1 MRPLALIPTF
11 PTILAGLLAAALS
24 AEAVAGEN
32 LLVNGDF
39 REGVSAW
46 SRLDL
51 VSFSEGGAATPGSA
65 RIELPNRPEG
75 GDAMVQC
82 VAVEGYRLY
91 DLGASSRLPEWPG
104 VSGGVSVR
112 LQWHAAP
119 LCQGSTLRGAPSLD
133 FSYTEPAGWQVKERR
148 RIPAPESAVSA
159 LVVVVARSAGEEP
172 YPIFVDDVVLR
183 RSLEEED
190 VFLPTAASVR
200 GAKGE
205 RFETDLW
212 VHNPAPAERM
222 FTLRFWRDGR
232 ATTPVVLRVG
242 QKQTRHLP
250 DVLSSA
256 LGQRDAAGT
265 LQLSYDPRGGPMH
278 FSARVVTVN
287 PESPGNGTGIPVV
300 RRGKARTSA
309 LFHGISGARHDLAG
323 AFRVN
328 AGAFNPHAAP
338 VEAVFGLYD
347 GDGTELGTFTR
358 TLAPGAWLQ
367 VNDVFREVGAEGVA
381 TEGALLAFSA
391 RLPVFP
397 FVIAVDDR
405 SGDGTFI
412 AARDVPLIP

>member
-1 MRPLALIPTF
+1 MRPLAPI
-11 PTILAGLLAAALS
+11 PTILTGLLAAALLAPTAWS
-24 AEAVAGEN
+24 EN
-32 LLVNGDF
+32 LVVNGDF
-39 REGVSAW
+39 REGLSSW

-51 VSFSEGGAATPGSA
+51 VSFSAGGAASPGAA
-65 RIELPNRPEG
+65 RITLPNRPEG
-75 GDAMVQC
+75 GDAMLQC

-91 DLGASSRLPEWPG
+91 DLGASVRLPEWPG
-104 VSGGVSVR
+104 HSGGVSVR
-112 LQWHAAP
+112 LRWHAAP
-119 LCQGSTLRGAPSLD
+119 ECQGPSLRGAPSLD

-159 LVVVVARSAGEEP
+159 LVVVVARAAGEDP
-172 YPIFVDDVVLR
+172 YPIFLDDVFLR
-183 RSLEEED
+183 RSVEGED

-212 VHNPAPAERM
+212 VHNPTPAER
-222 FTLRFWRDGR
+222 RFAVSLWRDGR
-232 ATTPVVLRVG
+232 PTTPFVLLVG
-242 QKQTRHLP
+242 AEQTRHFP

-256 LGQRDAAGT
+256 LGQRDTAGAI
-265 LQLSYDPRGGPMH
+265 QVSYDPREGPML

-287 PESPGNGTGIPVV
+287 AESPGNGSSVPVL
-300 RRGKARTSA
+300 RRDEARTSA

-328 AGAFNPHAAP
+328 AGAFNPHDAP
-338 VEAVFGLYD
+338 VEATFWLTD
-347 GDGTELGTFTR
+347 GDGTELGSFTR

-367 VNDVFREVGAEGVA
+367 VNDVFREVGAAGVA
-381 TEGALLAFSA
+381 TEGARLAFHA

-397 FVIAVDDR
+397 FVVAVDDR

>member
-1 MRPLALIPTF
+1 MRPLASN
-11 PTILAGLLAAALS
+11 PTIFLGLLAAALS
-24 AEAVAGEN
+24 ARAAAGEN

-39 REGVSAW
+39 REGVSSW

-51 VSFSEGGAATPGSA
+51 VSFSAGGAASPGSA
-65 RIELPNRPEG
+65 RITLPNRPEG
-75 GDAMVQC
+75 GDAMLQC
-82 VAVEGYRLY
+82 VAVEGHRLY
-91 DLGASSRLPEWPG
+91 DLGAAARLPEWPG
-104 VSGGVSVR
+104 HSGGVSIR

-119 LCQGSTLRGAPSLD
+119 LCQGPTLRGAPSLD
-133 FSYTEPAGWQVKERR
+133 FSYTVPGGWQVKERR
-148 RIPAPESAVSA
+148 RVPAPETAASA

-183 RSLEEED
+183 RSVEEDD

-242 QKQTRHLP
+242 PRQTRHIP
-250 DVLSSA
+250 DVLSSV
-256 LGQRDAAGT
+256 LGQRDAAGP
-265 LQLSYDPRGGPMH
+265 LQLSYDPRGGPML

-287 PESPGNGTGIPVV
+287 PESPGNGTGIPVL
-300 RRGKARTSA
+300 RRDEARTSA
-309 LFHGISGARHDLAG
+309 LFHGISGARHDLSG

-328 AGAFNPHAAP
+328 AGAFNPHDAP
-338 VEAVFGLYD
+338 VEAVFWLYD

-367 VNDVFREVGAEGVA
+367 VNDIFREVGAEGVA
-381 TEGALLAFSA
+381 TEGARLAFFA

-397 FVIAVDDR
+397 FVVAVDDR
-405 SGDGTFI
+405 SGDGTFL
-412 AARDVPLIP
+412 AARDVPQIP

>member
-1 MRPLALIPTF
+1 ML
-11 PTILAGLLAAALS
+11 
-24 AEAVAGEN
+24 
-32 LLVNGDF
+32 
-39 REGVSAW
+39 
-46 SRLDL
+46 
-51 VSFSEGGAATPGSA
+51 
-65 RIELPNRPEG
+65 
-75 GDAMVQC
+75 QC
-82 VAVEGYRLY
+82 VAIEGFRLY
-91 DLGASSRLPEWPG
+91 DLGAAALLPEWPG
-104 VSGGVSVR
+104 HSGGVSVR

-119 LCQGSTLRGAPSLD
+119 GCQGPTLRGAPSLD
-133 FSYTEPAGWQVKERR
+133 FSYAEPTGWQVKERR

-183 RSLEEED
+183 RSVEEDD

-242 QKQTRHLP
+242 PKQTRHLP

-256 LGQRDAAGT
+256 LGQRDAAGP
-265 LQLSYDPRGGPMH
+265 LQLSYDPRGGPML

-300 RRGKARTSA
+300 TRGEARTSA

-328 AGAFNPHAAP
+328 AGAFNPHDA
-338 VEAVFGLYD
+338 D
-347 GDGTELGTFTR
+347 GRGRLLALRRRRDRARHVHPHPRARL
-358 TLAPGAWLQ
+358 LAPGERHLP
-367 VNDVFREVGAEGVA
+367 RSGCRGGRHGGGE
-381 TEGALLAFSA
+381 A
-391 RLPVFP
+391 RLPRPAPRLPLRCRGRRSIRRRHVHP
-397 FVIAVDDR
+397 GPRRPADPLSASGRPGVRPSRRPRPLSAGRDR
-405 SGDGTFI
+405 RRRRPPGGRARRR
-412 AARDVPLIP
+412 AARRGRRPRRRRRRRARRGSR

>member
-1 MRPLALIPTF
+1 
-11 PTILAGLLAAALS
+11 
-24 AEAVAGEN
+24 
-32 LLVNGDF
+32 
-39 REGVSAW
+39 
-46 SRLDL
+46 
-51 VSFSEGGAATPGSA
+51 
-65 RIELPNRPEG
+65 
-75 GDAMVQC
+75 MVQC

-91 DLGASSRLPEWPG
+91 DLSAAARLPEWPG
-104 VSGGVSVR
+104 HSGGVSLR
-112 LQWHAAP
+112 LQWHGDP
-119 LCQGSTLRGAPSLD
+119 GCQGASLRGAPSLD

-148 RIPAPESAVSA
+148 RIPAPQEAVSA
-159 LVVVVARSAGEEP
+159 LVVVIARSAGEEP

-183 RSLEEED
+183 RSVED
-190 VFLPTAASVR
+190 EDLFIPTAASIG

-250 DVLSSA
+250 DVLSTM
-256 LGQRDAAGT
+256 LGQRDTAGT
-265 LQLSYDPRGGPMH
+265 LQFSYDRRGGPMLV
-278 FSARVVTVN
+278 SSRVVTVN
-287 PESPGNGTGIPVV
+287 PESPGNGTGIPAM
-300 RRGKARTSA
+300 RRDEARTSA
-309 LFHGISGARHDLAG
+309 VFPGLSGARDDASG
-323 AFRVN
+323 PFRVN

-358 TLAPGAWLQ
+358 TLEPGAWLQ
-367 VNDVFREVGAEGVA
+367 VNDVYREVGAEGVA

-397 FVIAVDDR
+397 FVIAVDNR

-412 AARDVPLIP
+412 AARDVPLLP

>member
-1 MRPLALIPTF
+1 MRPFASI
-11 PTILAGLLAAALS
+11 PTILTGLLAAALS
-24 AEAVAGEN
+24 AEAAVGEN

-39 REGVSAW
+39 RESTSSW

-51 VSFSEGGAATPGSA
+51 VSYSEGGAASPGSA
-65 RIELPNRPEG
+65 RITLPNRPEG
-75 GDAMVQC
+75 SDAMLQC

-91 DLGASSRLPEWPG
+91 DLSAAARLPEWPG
-104 VSGGVSVR
+104 HSGGVSLR
-112 LQWHAAP
+112 LQWHADP
-119 LCQGSTLRGAPSLD
+119 GCQGPTLRGAPSLD
-133 FSYTEPAGWQVKERR
+133 FSYTAPAGWQVKERR
-148 RIPAPESAVSA
+148 RIPAPQAAVSA

-183 RSLEEED
+183 RSVEEDD

-242 QKQTRHLP
+242 AKQTRHLP

-256 LGQRDAAGT
+256 LGQRDAAGP
-265 LQLSYDPRGGPMH
+265 LQLSYDPRQGPML

-287 PESPGNGTGIPVV
+287 PESPGNGTGIPVL
-300 RRGKARTSA
+300 RRDEARTSA
-309 LFHGISGARHDLAG
+309 LFHGVSGARHDLAG

-328 AGAFNPHAAP
+328 AGAFNPHDAP
-338 VEAVFGLYD
+338 VEAVFWLYD
-347 GDGTELGTFTR
+347 GDGTELGTFVR
-358 TLAPGAWLQ
+358 TLEPGAWLQ
-367 VNDVFREVGAEGVA
+367 VNDVYREVGAEGLA
-381 TEGALLAFSA
+381 TEGASLSFFA

-397 FVIAVDDR
+397 FVIAVDNR

-412 AARDVPLIP
+412 AAQDVPVLP